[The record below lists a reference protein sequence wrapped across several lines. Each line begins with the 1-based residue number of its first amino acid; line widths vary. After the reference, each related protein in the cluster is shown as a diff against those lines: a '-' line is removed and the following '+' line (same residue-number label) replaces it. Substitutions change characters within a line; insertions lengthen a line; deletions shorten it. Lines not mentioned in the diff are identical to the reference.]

1 MIGGGIIG
9 LAVAWRLARAGLSV
23 RVLEKNR
30 LGREASWAAAGVLA
44 AGNWQRR
51 DPLVEFQRKSLRM
64 YPLFCAELAEAS
76 GIDPEYVNCGSVEL
90 LCDEQRFRMAQAEV
104 DAAQA
109 FLDAKGEPV
118 LCLLSPR
125 EVAEIE
131 PRLTGGILGAKLCTF
146 NSQVRNPRLLRALA
160 AAAEKAGAR
169 LMEGCAAVA
178 MRRAGDRVIGVGG
191 TDGDWIAPYT
201 ILCAGAWSSLLDE
214 SLGKRIRVY
223 PVRGQIALLQ
233 AVPGLLG
240 HIVKHR
246 KSYLVPRRDGL
257 VVAGSTEEHDSGFDP
272 AVTAEGLGRVLA
284 MTQQMAPP
292 LAGARFVQG
301 WAGLRPATPD
311 RRPFIGA
318 VPGFDGLLVATGHF
332 RTGLGLA
339 PLTAEIIADLVLR
352 GRTDH
357 EVAAFR
363 ADRMSADAETQGM

>member
-118 LCLLSPR
+118 LRLLSPR

-131 PRLTGGILGAKLCTF
+131 PRITGGILGAKLCTF

-223 PVRGQIALLQ
+223 PVRGQIALIQ

-257 VVAGSTEEHDSGFDP
+257 VVAGSTEEHDSGFDS